1 MPKQIPYLNEIV
13 SLTIMLLM
21 VVALVAGQ
29 ASATIRDEARVD
41 FRDTGAEAQDRA
53 PFRTTIKAHINGEPL
68 MISID
73 ATAEF
78 EYFRPADK

>member
-29 ASATIRDEARVD
+29 ASATIRNEARVD
-41 FRDTGAEAQDRA
+41 FGDAGIEAQDRA
-53 PFRTTIKAHINGEPL
+53 PFRTTIKAHIDGEPL
-68 MISID
+68 VISIN

-78 EYFRPADK
+78 EYFRPEDK